1 MATDNFDTEIDDI
14 GVNSLEGVLDDSGV
28 FRLRTPNIS
37 SYNFDGAIGS
47 QRLNI
52 AASAVQPG
60 MQISLTG
67 SADVQTYYTVLFINN
82 DDEELSASPSKLVTI
97 QYLDEDAFPQILS
110 IGASVTLF
118 AQIEDWDNKYIGE
131 NGWYI
136 GTSGNAIFSN
146 VAIRGEIEATT
157 MDIGGAEGII
167 YDGNTVTIGAS
178 VIINAALTVG
188 ASGNFIVSGS
198 AAQDII
204 SNNTTITGGNI
215 ATGKI
220 KSTGYS
226 GPGTASAFSTSGM
239 LINLDDGSISSNNF
253 RIDDLGNA
261 FFQGSINATSGSFS
275 GWVKSASIT
284 GGIITS
290 GSFVGGVVQSSGY
303 SGVFDGSGFSTTG
316 THINLNTGA
325 ITGKQFRIDSS
336 GNAVFAGSL
345 SAATGTFSGN
355 LSAAGGTFAGTLSA
369 NSITSGT
376 LDASIISVT
385 NLNASN
391 ITTGTLS
398 GRLLQTSGYSGVTNG
413 SAFSSLGTMA
423 INLSNGTITAP
434 GFRINASGAA
444 FFQGDITGSNGTFSG
459 TVSANNVTA
468 GTLTGSTFRSSAG
481 ITATSGNGVYLDASG
496 NLRVAQSTSALT
508 FNGST
513 GALSVAGGTI
523 TGGQINGSFL
533 DVISGYIGRFLI
545 SDGSL
550 TTGIGANA
558 NIVGLTNSTTNPA
571 IFAGATLINGSDAK
585 FKVSA
590 GGQLTATGA
599 NITGVINATSGKIGS
614 TAGGWNIGNG
624 YLYGNGISLATGLDV
639 GSGGIYFT
647 NSGPDS
653 LAGGMFFDSANSA
666 IAMQGSFSSAA
677 SKNIRIYAG
686 TGGGGLGTI
695 YFNASTIT
703 ANGTFAGTNNLVITG
718 GTYSNP
724 TWLTSLDAAKITTG
738 TLPGARLTGVS
749 PNFGGVDSTG
759 VYKVNGTTFMST
771 ARALTVDGITNQT
784 LGITNNGGQITSL
797 PTWQNSTTG
806 IETIG
811 ITTAGVFRRI
821 SSTQN
826 IKYDMY
832 TFTEPLS
839 ISVNLNKI
847 TGTPTVNLYDV
858 LNLSVTEFSLIDNGI
873 YTGQRKLGF
882 IAEDV
887 YDKMPIAAALDN
899 NGNPSG
905 VLDTPILA
913 SLLAIVRDQQKIIE
927 NLQNRVLQLE
937 SQLGG

>member
-345 SAATGTFSGN
+345 SAATGTFSG
-355 LSAAGGTFAGTLSA
+355 TLSA

-376 LDASIISVT
+376 LNASIVSVT

-398 GRLLQTSGYSGVTNG
+398 GRLLQTSGYSGVTDG

-434 GFRINASGAA
+434 GFRINSSGA

-468 GTLTGSTFRSSAG
+468 GTLTGSTFKSSAG

-496 NLRVAQSTSALT
+496 NVRFATTSASLQFNSGGLT
-508 FNGST
+508 VG
-513 GALSVAGGTI
+513 GGTI
-523 TGGQINGSFL
+523 SGALINGGLINGVSITGGT
-533 DVISGYIGRFLI
+533 ISGQSGNIGGF
-545 SDGSL
+545 
-550 TTGIGANA
+550 TIGANSLTA
-558 NIVGLTNSTTNPA
+558 GSSPNIVGISTTSNSF
-571 IFAGATLINGSDAK
+571 FAGATSTTGTGAK
-585 FKVSA
+585 FNVTS
-590 GGQLTATGA
+590 GGVLTATGA
-599 NITGVINATSGKIGS
+599 TISGAITATSGYFGNSTYGMSINDNTGTGEVTVSLGTLRLGSKLSSGVLHGSLDIYNTSGSRIGQVAS
-614 TAGGWNIGNG
+614 SQSSKDW
-624 YLYGNGISLATGLDV
+624 SGL
-639 GSGGIYFT
+639 GSGVIVGT
-647 NSGPDS
+647 NTDYMFLPSSG
-653 LAGGMFFDSANSA
+653 NST
-666 IAMQGSFSSAA
+666 
-677 SKNIRIYAG
+677 KPRIYGSGIEFWQTGAPSYALALSG
-686 TGGGGLGTI
+686 TS
-695 YFNASTIT
+695 FNI
-703 ANGTFAGTNNLVITG
+703 
-718 GTYSNP
+718 
-724 TWLTSLDAAKITTG
+724 
-738 TLPGARLTGVS
+738 ARDLNVQSGY
-749 PNFGGVDSTG
+749 
-759 VYKVNGTTFMST
+759 VYKTNGNTFINSS
-771 ARALTVDGITNQT
+771 RALTVDGITNQSN
-784 LGITNNGGQITSL
+784 GITNNGGQITSS
-797 PTWQNSTTG
+797 PTRLNSVTG
-806 IETIG
+806 ATREVVYISS
-811 ITTAGVFRRI
+811 AGVLGTNV
-821 SSTQN
+821 STYN
-826 IKYDMY
+826 FKHDITPIDG
-832 TFTEPLS
+832 
-839 ISVNLNKI
+839 NLLKI
-847 TGTPTVNLYDV
+847 TIPEERLNNSKPYNFNYKKILDLTPV
-858 LNLSVTEFSLIDNGI
+858 LFRWDEDNSEEVGLIAEEVGEIFPIAYSDYENPSYNRDMIFISMLSVI
-873 YTGQRKLGF
+873 K
-882 IAEDV
+882 
-887 YDKMPIAAALDN
+887 
-899 NGNPSG
+899 
-905 VLDTPILA
+905 
-913 SLLAIVRDQQKIIE
+913 DQQKEINQLQDRLKIIE
-927 NLQNRVLQLE
+927 ERLE
-937 SQLGG
+937 L